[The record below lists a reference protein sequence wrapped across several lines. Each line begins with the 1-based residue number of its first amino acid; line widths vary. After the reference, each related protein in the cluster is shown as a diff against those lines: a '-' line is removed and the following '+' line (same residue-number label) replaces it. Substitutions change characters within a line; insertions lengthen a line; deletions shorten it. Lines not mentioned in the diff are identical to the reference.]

1 MIRAALLGAAHWHVR
16 LMLDGFASAG
26 IAVAGVWDPDPERAR
41 RLAAAHD
48 APAFASPDVLLD
60 AGGLDCAFVSG
71 PHRDMPALARAVL
84 ARRLPM
90 SLEKPCARTAD
101 EVAALAAEAR
111 EGGVPVAVPLVQRD
125 ADLGM
130 RLLSIARDDPPLEFA
145 VRFIAGP
152 PDRYVRS
159 GNAWML
165 DPDASGGGAAINLA
179 VHFVDLAI
187 EATGSPVAEVCA
199 STSSACHRQPV
210 EDLAVL
216 TLGHGNGAL
225 SNVVVGYRF
234 PDAPPWREFRLT
246 MGGRRIRVESDDAGL
261 VVRDAAGSVAR
272 LPVSFDTDAYYADYV
287 RRFADDLRQRRAP
300 RAGLDAMARALAV
313 IDAGY
318 RSARERRAVWIDDQS
333 SRPSGAGGADG
344 CASS

>member
-1 MIRAALLGAAHWHVR
+1 MIRAALLGAAHWHVP
-16 LMLDGFASAG
+16 LMLEGFASAG
-26 IAVAGVWDPDPERAR
+26 IAVAGVWEPDPERAR

-48 APAFASPDVLLD
+48 APVFANPDALLD

-71 PHRDMPALARAVL
+71 PHRDMPVLARAVL
-84 ARRLPM
+84 ARGVPM

-101 EVAALAAEAR
+101 EVASLSAEAR
-111 EGGVPVAVPLVQRD
+111 AAGVPVAVPLVQRH

-165 DPDASGGGAAINLA
+165 DPEASGGGAAINLA

-187 EATGSPVAEVCA
+187 ELTGSGVVEVCA
-199 STSSACHRQPV
+199 SLSSAGHRCAV

-216 TLGHGNGAL
+216 TLLHGNGAQ

-234 PDAPPWREFRLT
+234 PDAAPWREFRLT
-246 MGGRRIRVESDDAGL
+246 MGGRRTRVETDDAGL
-261 VVRDAAGSVAR
+261 VVRGAAGSVTR

-287 RRFADDLRQRRAP
+287 RRFADDLRCHRAP
-300 RAGLDAMARALAV
+300 RAGLDEMARALAV

-318 RSARERRAVWIDDQS
+318 RSARERRAMRV
-333 SRPSGAGGADG
+333 GE
-344 CASS
+344 